1 MGGGSEIPTADQV
14 AARASQTDGVVKNF
28 ADGRNNPLKSRRKS
42 HWLRGSEV
50 GRKPD
55 TSSIL
60 VAFMSD
66 DLGHPKLG
74 KHGGPRTKGQRSA
87 EVMPSGGRRDYILA
101 RLERDGRH
109 DLAEAIRE
117 GRVSALTIAVELGW
131 TKRPETL
138 GLGSGNAAKRR
149 QHQLQALTG
158 DALSPS
164 QAMELWLGPGHAG
177 SLFNSREELEAAWTA
192 NRDELMA
199 RWGSHGRRPA
209 AFYEFEFVGV
219 RPSYATER
227 STLWRAGLL
236 AAEERSEVEAEWEAA
251 FAEARGMDAR
261 ARREHYAHH
270 DIPIEL
276 VGRWSAARRRRER
289 RSATP
294 SAEEAAAAK

>member
-158 DALSPS
+158 DALSPQPS
-164 QAMELWLGPGHAG
+164 NGIVVG
-177 SLFNSREELEAAWTA
+177 AW
-192 NRDELMA
+192 
-199 RWGSHGRRPA
+199 
-209 AFYEFEFVGV
+209 
-219 RPSYATER
+219 
-227 STLWRAGLL
+227 
-236 AAEERSEVEAEWEAA
+236 
-251 FAEARGMDAR
+251 
-261 ARREHYAHH
+261 ARRQPFQLPRGVGGGVDGESRRAHG
-270 DIPIEL
+270 PL
-276 VGRWSAARRRRER
+276 GQSRPQAGRLL
-289 RSATP
+289 
-294 SAEEAAAAK
+294 

>member
-1 MGGGSEIPTADQV
+1 
-14 AARASQTDGVVKNF
+14 VKNF
-28 ADGRNNPLKSRRKS
+28 VDGRNNPLKSRRIS
-42 HWLRGSEV
+42 HRLLGSKV

-74 KHGGPRTKGQRSA
+74 PHGGRRVKGQRSA

-149 QHQLQALTG
+149 QHQLRALTD

-199 RWGSHGRRPA
+199 RWGSHGRRPMIWWELA
-209 AFYEFEFVGV
+209 AGDLKH
-219 RPSYATER
+219 PGYALER
-227 STLWRAGLL
+227 STLWRAGVL
-236 AAEERSEVEAEWEAA
+236 AAEERTELEREWRTA
-251 FAEARGMDAR
+251 FDAARGMDAR
-261 ARREHYAHH
+261 ARREHFEHH
-270 DIPIEL
+270 DVPPELIEAWTTA
-276 VGRWSAARRRRER
+276 RKRRRRQAAA
-289 RSATP
+289 SQ
-294 SAEEAAAAK
+294 EEAAAIK